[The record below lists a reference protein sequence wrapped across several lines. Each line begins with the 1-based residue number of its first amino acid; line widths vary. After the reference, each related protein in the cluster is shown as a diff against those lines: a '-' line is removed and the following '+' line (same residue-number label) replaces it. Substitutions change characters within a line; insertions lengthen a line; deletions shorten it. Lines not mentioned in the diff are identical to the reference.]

1 MNAYGSTDGPLLYEN
16 LVRNSTSRGNAYTN
30 SSSNNNSS
38 YQSQQEDAM
47 FNKAQRW
54 EASRKLKLEKERKE
68 RERKEKEICT
78 FKPKIDR

>member
-1 MNAYGSTDGPLLYEN
+1 MNAYGSTDGPLLYED
-16 LVRNSTSRGNAYTN
+16 LIRNSTSHGNAYTN
-30 SSSNNNSS
+30 SSSNSS
-38 YQSQQEDAM
+38 NQPQQEDAM
-47 FNKAQRW
+47 FIKAQRW

>member
-1 MNAYGSTDGPLLYEN
+1 
-16 LVRNSTSRGNAYTN
+16 
-30 SSSNNNSS
+30 
-38 YQSQQEDAM
+38 M
-47 FNKAQRW
+47 FIKAQRW